1 MAVTKSFEDIYE
13 KLIMI
18 ECGGF
23 GKVFKCKEN
32 TTGII
37 YAVKEVDY
45 AGVPADAVKKVKN
58 EVHLM
63 LKLAHDNILKPIE
76 FFDDT
81 ENEILYIVMDFYE
94 RGDLSKLIRESRKKK
109 TPIPEDTVWF
119 YLRQSLS
126 ALAYLHSPKKGG
138 NVPIGIIIHRDIKPQ
153 NILIGNDD
161 VIKVM
166 DFGISRESA
175 SFMTTNTTMGTPSYL
190 APEVLNDKPFSIK
203 SDIWAL
209 GLTIL
214 ELCTRNRTFV
224 GEPVMVL
231 KQHREFSNK
240 ISLPDY
246 SQDLC
251 DAIGMMLIKDP
262 QRRPSAGELLEH
274 ALIIKHSPSAEKAGS
289 SFCMLDYT
297 DLMHYAIKGNIQGCL
312 GCLSLC
318 KQRNREGKTALML
331 AAENGHCHIA
341 STLLPYEGGLT
352 MPDGTTALKIA
363 LQNANWDVAS
373 ILKDEMGNKG
383 LTESIRRMWEPD
395 SVLVPLY
402 GEGLTDMM
410 RACASNDIVSAWTLK
425 PKEARRKT
433 SKGYTALMICAR
445 TNYFEIGRMLIDAES
460 KIINNEGYGA
470 IHIATMNNSLDILP
484 SLVKNEAKLLTAKG
498 LTALHLAAA
507 ANLTDAAQ
515 ILLPKEA
522 GCLTPQGKTAFDI
535 AMDNNFV
542 FLARLIAVKEGKQSL
557 LSTSD
562 LQVPGSMSFLLDDDS
577 GIGTGLIIEKRNKK
591 NTQISSRLGRVT
603 QVAEDAVESSEP
615 LSKPIRPNARSPE
628 PSPALSQGG
637 SSLRTSTSTV
647 ASSLAASRL
656 GDDKIAAGHDALT
669 YSALNSGSNPMAGV
683 IAAEQLTTSAVT
695 ASTVGLISN
704 NSFNGVQHNLDLL
717 ASIKTPLIEATIAG
731 NVAEAKACLDLAGIP
746 DNCGKTALMYAAESG
761 NLEICKLL
769 APKEAN
775 MQYKTYTALAFA
787 ILKRNDHVVS
797 YLTEFEAAKKVPM
810 PSGHHHTQLMSAA
823 EDGNVGKVCSLL
835 YQAGCRNADGT
846 TALMIAAKAG
856 YADIVQ
862 ILIPYERGMM
872 RVDGGIA
879 YKLAR
884 ENGRSSAYKLLH
896 GIEKVARD
904 RSGDTQLMIA
914 AATGNVAE
922 INSCTHLLR
931 FTNRLG
937 KTALMV
943 AAEHGHLEAA
953 RLLLTE
959 ARMQMIGDG
968 WQNGATALIL
978 ATRAGYLDVVK
989 VLVDLEGNM
998 TDSKGWFA
1006 LAIASQ
1012 RGYLDILNVLLPKE
1026 KNMRFR
1032 DGATA
1037 LPIAA
1042 QYGQTEIVKALL
1054 PHYGKLQRSDGETAL
1069 IRAAAYGRVEC
1080 VKLLVDVEAG
1090 LTRTDGKTAL
1100 MLAAARGY
1108 EDCMNIL
1115 LPYERD
1121 IKTVDGKGYRDFLN
1135 TQTTQHNQHK

>member
-1 MAVTKSFEDIYE
+1 MTKSFEDIYE

-32 TTGII
+32 ATGII

-63 LKLAHDNILKPIE
+63 MKLAHDNILKPIE

-81 ENEILYIVMDFYE
+81 DNEILYIVMDFYE

-240 ISLPDY
+240 LTLPEY
-246 SQDLC
+246 SQELC
-251 DAIGMMLIKDP
+251 DVIGMMLIRDP

-274 ALIIKHSPSAEKAGS
+274 ALIIKHSPSLEKTGS

-297 DLMHYAIKGNIQGCL
+297 DLMYYAMKGNLQGCL
-312 GCLSLC
+312 GCLNMC

-331 AAENGHCHIA
+331 AAENAHCHVA
-341 STLLPYEGGLT
+341 SILLPHEGGLT

-373 ILKDEMGNKG
+373 ILKDEVGSKG
-383 LTESIRRMWEPD
+383 LTESIRKMWEPD

-402 GEGLTDMM
+402 GDGLTDMM

-425 PKEARRKT
+425 TKEARKKT

-445 TNYFEIGRMLIDAES
+445 TNYFEIGRMLIDVES
-460 KIINNEGYGA
+460 KIINNDGYGA
-470 IHIATMNNSLDILP
+470 IHIATMNNSLDTLP
-484 SLVKNEAKLLTAKG
+484 SLVKNEAKLLTSKG
-498 LTALHLAAA
+498 LTSLHLAAA

-522 GCLTPQGKTAFDI
+522 GCVTPQGKTAFDI

-542 FLARLIAVKEGKQSL
+542 FLARLIAVKEGKQNL

-577 GIGTGLIIEKRNKK
+577 ETGTGVVIETRVKKK
-591 NTQISSRLGRVT
+591 NMQSSSRLSRVS
-603 QVAEDAVESSEP
+603 QVAEDAAENVE
-615 LSKPIRPNARSPE
+615 LSYKPIRPNVRSSD

-637 SSLRTSTSTV
+637 NSLRFSTSTI

-656 GDDKIAAGHDALT
+656 GDDKIGSSQDALMH
-669 YSALNSGSNPMAGV
+669 SALNPGSNHAAGTA
-683 IAAEQLTTSAVT
+683 AAEQLTTSVVT

-704 NSFNGVQHNLDLL
+704 NSFNGLQHNLDLL

-731 NVAEAKACLDLAGIP
+731 NLSEVKKHLDMAGIP

-761 NLEICKLL
+761 NLDICKLL
-769 APKEAN
+769 ASKEAN

-787 ILKRNDHVVS
+787 ILKQNDHVVS
-797 YLTEFEAAKKVPM
+797 YLMEFEAAKKVPM

-896 GIEKVARD
+896 GVEKVARD

-914 AATGNVAE
+914 AATGNIAE
-922 INSCTHLLR
+922 ISACTNLLR
-931 FTNRLG
+931 FTNKLG

-978 ATRAGYLDVVK
+978 ATRAGYLDLVR

-1006 LAIASQ
+1006 LAIAAQ
-1012 RGYLDILNVLLPKE
+1012 RGYLDILNVLLSKE

-1032 DGATA
+1032 DGATV

-1042 QYGQTEIVKALL
+1042 QYGQTEVVKALL
-1054 PHYGKLQRSDGETAL
+1054 PHYGRLQRSDGETAL

-1080 VKLLVDVEAG
+1080 VKLLVEVEAG

-1100 MLAAARGY
+1100 MVAAARGY

-1121 IKTVDGKGYRDFLN
+1121 IRTLDGKGYKDFLSP
-1135 TQTTQHNQHK
+1135 QTTQSNQHK